1 MGPKMG
7 LFSGAVGQIGPLGSG
22 VPRGGIII
30 FRLLTETY
38 LMGSDPI
45 FFVLKINETPLC
57 NPMSSFRG

>member
-1 MGPKMG
+1 MGHRMG

-38 LMGSDPI
+38 LMGSDP

-57 NPMSSFRG
+57 DPWVR